1 MGVNTCDVIVLK
13 CDDIG
18 TDHPETEDTSEIV
31 SRISDTIIRTHISDN
46 ARHGRSI
53 SDSDPNMV
61 LPETERF
68 SSDSSSD
75 ANSSVM
81 NYSSSSM
88 TLSEMSLD
96 SDKNECIYVQKSVSD
111 QDVLTDVSETEG
123 RLSTN
128 VSDKGVQTDTPELVN
143 VIANKSHHHY
153 YTNVSTNLSEYAI
166 NGSRWADRE
175 KTRY

>member
-1 MGVNTCDVIVLK
+1 
-13 CDDIG
+13 
-18 TDHPETEDTSEIV
+18 
-31 SRISDTIIRTHISDN
+31 
-46 ARHGRSI
+46 
-53 SDSDPNMV
+53 
-61 LPETERF
+61 
-68 SSDSSSD
+68 
-75 ANSSVM
+75 
-81 NYSSSSM
+81 M